1 MLFNNSHHIFIKTIE
16 RNFEN
21 WWIILSKIFN
31 FLNRFQKL
39 KYYILTLINPD
50 SVASPFVVLLLTS
63 SSNDKK
69 TASELQPILMHN
81 YLKPSS
87 LGSYGKNLSSFI
99 LGVTPGTVVI
109 SIL

>member
-1 MLFNNSHHIFIKTIE
+1 LKGTLKTGGLFYLRLSIFYIG
-16 RNFEN
+16 
-21 WWIILSKIFN
+21 SKN
-31 FLNRFQKL
+31 
-39 KYYILTLINPD
+39 LINPD

-69 TASELQPILMHN
+69 TASELQPILIHN

>member
-50 SVASPFVVLLLTS
+50 SVASPFVLLLTS

-87 LGSYGKNLSSFI
+87 LGSYGKN
-99 LGVTPGTVVI
+99 
-109 SIL
+109 